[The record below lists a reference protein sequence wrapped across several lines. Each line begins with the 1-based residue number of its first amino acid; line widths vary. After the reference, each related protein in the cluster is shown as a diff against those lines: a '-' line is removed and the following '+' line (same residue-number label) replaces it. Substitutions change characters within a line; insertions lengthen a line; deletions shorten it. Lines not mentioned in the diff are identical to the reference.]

1 MLLKSTKRCHG
12 QRKKKKK
19 KKTVCFVFHHIA
31 VMLRLADFSFH
42 SPLHSLPNIQKK
54 RKALSLSREKTVYI
68 DQ

>member
-1 MLLKSTKRCHG
+1 MSRTE
-12 QRKKKKK
+12 KKKKK

-54 RKALSLSREKTVYI
+54 KKRKALSLSREKTVYI